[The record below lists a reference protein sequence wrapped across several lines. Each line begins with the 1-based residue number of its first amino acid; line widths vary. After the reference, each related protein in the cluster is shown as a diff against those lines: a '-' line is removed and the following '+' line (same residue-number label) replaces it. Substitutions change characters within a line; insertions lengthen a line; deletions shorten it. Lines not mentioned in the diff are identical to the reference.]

1 MTLRN
6 ALIGSRLSD
15 LKYSKGKSGYDY
27 ISCCLDKLS
36 GTYHV
41 ILASNRKV
49 INQKMFIL
57 GWGHSAKFNDR
68 GLRAGWL
75 AGSLSDYTANTG
87 SILQAETCEL
97 PS

>member
-15 LKYSKGKSGYDY
+15 LKYSKGKSGYNY
-27 ISCCLDKLS
+27 I
-36 GTYHV
+36 HV

-75 AGSLSDYTANTG
+75 AGFLSDYTANTG

>member
-1 MTLRN
+1 MVLRDSGATNLTHRN

-15 LKYSKGKSGYDY
+15 LKYSKGKSGYNY
-27 ISCCLDKLS
+27 I
-36 GTYHV
+36 HV

>member
-15 LKYSKGKSGYDY
+15 LKYSKGKSGYNY
-27 ISCCLDKLS
+27 I
-36 GTYHV
+36 HV

>member
-1 MTLRN
+1 
-6 ALIGSRLSD
+6 
-15 LKYSKGKSGYDY
+15 
-27 ISCCLDKLS
+27 
-36 GTYHV
+36 
-41 ILASNRKV
+41 
-49 INQKMFIL
+49 MFIL